1 MTASFA
7 AMFGFGLVLL
17 GSWAGW
23 GAAIRR
29 LVLRRAVACR
39 ATQAGW
45 GLAFTLLVGGL
56 LNLTGQVTA
65 RSILLFVTAGVVILL
80 WDIYRDRHRLRAT
93 FRLVTSRFRS
103 ARLMAAAVVALF
115 GALVIVYAASVCS
128 TRFNDHDD
136 LQAYFV
142 FPAKMTQTGALGPD
156 PFSERRLLS
165 LGSMSFLHAI
175 VLSVADAKYFRIVD
189 PGISLLLSVALL
201 AGIARAA
208 RANRWAAI
216 LAIFLFLAI
225 PSPAANVTS
234 SLTGLS
240 LFLTLFLTLYR
251 TSFPIPNG
259 TRTELRSALPV
270 ALTASALC
278 SLKTTHLPAAALLI
292 AAAYATRGCSRRNWS
307 TVIGEAALVAGVTL
321 LFLAP
326 WMASLYLSNGTP
338 LYPLL
343 GRGFRGSDYQAYWAP
358 GGSLTLK
365 SVIAVLQSTL
375 LDLKAIPLMILGVG
389 ALLRSDLGARRW
401 VLVGWAVAAA
411 IPLLSMPLALSTEPG
426 LETYRYSYAFLDA
439 ATFALI
445 MFTFPDWRGSRPRRQ
460 AWRCVRP
467 VGVLAVGVL
476 VTAHAPGM
484 ATYVSSLLTSLS
496 QGVADSRNPHFMLRY
511 VRRYARMQQAI
522 PGGATVL
529 TRLQYP
535 FLLDFKRNQILIAD
549 YPGGSSPPPG
559 MPFFQGGDRLA
570 DYLCRRF
577 IRYVAY
583 SYRTEAGFYD
593 DLFRERLRPGTGPW
607 IRQQALHTQDF
618 QRNLAE
624 LGRTR
629 KSVYDDG
636 DVFVLD
642 LSTSSNGQPLS
653 CTPW

>member
-1 MTASFA
+1 
-7 AMFGFGLVLL
+7 MFGFGLLLL

-29 LVLRRAVACR
+29 LFGRTGVACR

-45 GLAFTLLVGGL
+45 GLAFTLLAGGV
-56 LNLTGQVTA
+56 LNLTGLVGS
-65 RSILLFVTAGVVILL
+65 RSILSLVTAGAAFLL
-80 WDIYRDRHRLRAT
+80 WDVYADRRRLRAT
-93 FRLVTSRFRS
+93 FHLAISRFRR
-103 ARLMAAAVVALF
+103 ARLLAAGGVSLA
-115 GALVIVYAASVCS
+115 GALVLAYAASICS

-142 FPAKMTQTGALGPD
+142 FPVKMIQTGALGPD

-189 PGISLLLSVALL
+189 PGISLLLSAALL

-208 RANRWAAI
+208 RANKCAGI
-216 LAIFLFLAI
+216 LTIFLFLTI

-234 SLTGLS
+234 SFTGLA

-251 TSFPIPNG
+251 TSFPTLDG
-259 TRTELRSALPV
+259 ARTAFRSAAPV
-270 ALTASALC
+270 AVVASALC

-292 AAAYATRGCSRRNWS
+292 SAAYSTRGCSRRTWS
-307 TVIGEAALVAGVTL
+307 SVTGEAALLAGLTL
-321 LFLAP
+321 LLLAP
-326 WMASLYLSNGTP
+326 WMVSLYLSNGTP

-343 GRGFRGSDYQAYWAP
+343 GRGFRGSDYQAFWAP
-358 GGSLTLK
+358 GGSLTLE
-365 SVIAVLQSTL
+365 SVTAVLQPTL
-375 LDLKAIPLMILGVG
+375 LDLRAIPLLILGVG
-389 ALLRSDLGARRW
+389 AWLRTDLGARRW

-411 IPLLSMPLALSTEPG
+411 IPVLALPLALSTEPG
-426 LETYRYSYAFLDA
+426 LETYRYSYAFLNA
-439 ATFALI
+439 AIFTLV
-445 MFTFPDWRGSRPRRQ
+445 MFTFPSWHGSRPSRQ
-460 AWRCVRP
+460 ACRRVWP

-476 VTAHAPGM
+476 VSAHATGM
-484 ATYVSSLLTSLS
+484 GTYASSLLTSLG
-496 QGVADSRNPHFMLRY
+496 QGVVDSRNPHFMLRY
-511 VRRYARMQQAI
+511 ERRYARMQQPI
-522 PGGATVL
+522 PDGAAVL

-535 FLLDFKRNQILIAD
+535 FLLDFKRNQVLIAD

-570 DYLCRRF
+570 DYLCRRL

-583 SYRTEAGFYD
+583 SYGTEAGFYD
-593 DLFRERLRPGTGPW
+593 ELFRERLRPETGPW

-629 KSVYDDG
+629 KRVYDDG

-642 LSTSSNGQPLS
+642 LGISSSGQRLS
-653 CTPW
+653 CAPL